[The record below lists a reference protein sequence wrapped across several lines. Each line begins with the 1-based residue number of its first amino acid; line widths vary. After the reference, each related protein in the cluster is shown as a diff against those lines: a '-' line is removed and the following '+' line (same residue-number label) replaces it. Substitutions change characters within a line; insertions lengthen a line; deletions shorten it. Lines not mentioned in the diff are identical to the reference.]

1 MSSQN
6 SQAKLT
12 EEAEPQAVAGQA
24 TSGKVEKFE
33 VSLWLT
39 DLNTTEIGIY
49 QQDRYRAKS
58 RQFTKDM
65 DILGEV
71 KEDGKRVGL
80 VAYRKGAWKKETG
93 MKRRMVIKLFT
104 DEVNWR
110 GTMDLLLGRS
120 MQITHGAKGFPVTV
134 YSVNLSKHEQ
144 LIQVERS
151 SYKWWFQ
158 PERYSFFIL
167 KDGVPSFYR
176 LRRCWINIGDDYVLY
191 DQRGKKIGKLNGRV
205 LNLGGKWKCWV
216 KKEHFS
222 TELKYVLQMFCTML
236 RFNDEAQ
243 HHIEG
248 LVKDMNA
255 GKLGEVKLEA
265 LESDLY
271 MNPRRVR

>member
-1 MSSQN
+1 MDSQV
-6 SQAKLT
+6 SQ
-12 EEAEPQAVAGQA
+12 EAGEAIAAQ
-24 TSGKVEKFE
+24 GKVERFE
-33 VSLWLT
+33 ISLWLT

-120 MQITHGAKGFPVTV
+120 MQITHGAKGFPVPV
-134 YSVNLSKHEQ
+134 YSINLSNHDQ

-167 KDGVPSFYR
+167 KDGVPKFFR

-191 DQRGKKIGKLNGRV
+191 DERGKKIGKLNGRV
-205 LNLGGKWKCWV
+205 LNLGGAWKCWV
-216 KKEHFS
+216 KKEHCD
-222 TELKYVLQMFCTML
+222 TQLKQVLQLFCTML

-243 HHIEG
+243 NHIYD

-255 GKLGEVKLEA
+255 GRLENVKLES
-265 LESDLY
+265 LEGDLY

>member
-1 MSSQN
+1 MSS
-6 SQAKLT
+6 KT
-12 EEAEPQAVAGQA
+12 KVASDA
-24 TSGKVEKFE
+24 NTAPVEKRVKFD

-39 DLNTTEIGIY
+39 DLNMTEIGIY

-120 MQITHGAKGFPVTV
+120 MQLTHGAKGFPVTA
-134 YSVNLSKHEQ
+134 YSMNISKHEQ
-144 LIQVERS
+144 LVQMERS
-151 SYKWWFQ
+151 SYKWFFQ

-167 KDGVPSFYR
+167 REGVPKFYY

-191 DQRGKKIGKLNGRV
+191 DGRGEKVGKLNGRI

-216 KKEHFS
+216 KAEHCDA
-222 TELKYVLQMFCTML
+222 EMKYVLQLFCTML

-243 HHIEG
+243 HHVQD
-248 LVKDMNA
+248 LVKDMA
-255 GKLGEVKLEA
+255 SGKLKDVKLES

>member
-1 MSSQN
+1 MASQTKGASN
-6 SQAKLT
+6 VDDASAQSR
-12 EEAEPQAVAGQA
+12 V
-24 TSGKVEKFE
+24 KFE

-80 VAYRKGAWKKETG
+80 VAYRKDAWKKETD

-120 MQITHGAKGFPVTV
+120 MQLTHGAKGFPVTA
-134 YSVNLSKHEQ
+134 YSINLTKHEQ

-151 SYKWWFQ
+151 GLSRIVSVDEMVF
-158 PERYSFFIL
+158 
-167 KDGVPSFYR
+167 
-176 LRRCWINIGDDYVLY
+176 
-191 DQRGKKIGKLNGRV
+191 
-205 LNLGGKWKCWV
+205 
-216 KKEHFS
+216 H
-222 TELKYVLQMFCTML
+222 
-236 RFNDEAQ
+236 RF
-243 HHIEG
+243 
-248 LVKDMNA
+248 
-255 GKLGEVKLEA
+255 
-265 LESDLY
+265 
-271 MNPRRVR
+271 

>member
-1 MSSQN
+1 MGVMEQQVSQ
-6 SQAKLT
+6 K
-12 EEAEPQAVAGQA
+12 
-24 TSGKVEKFE
+24 KIEKFD

-71 KEDGKRVGL
+71 QEDGKRVGL
-80 VAYRKGAWKKETG
+80 VAYRKGAWRDDTG

-120 MQITHGAKGFPVTV
+120 MQLTHGAKGFPVTSF
-134 YSVNLSKHEQ
+134 SVNLSNHDQ
-144 LIQVERS
+144 IVQVERS
-151 SYKWWFQ
+151 SYKWFFQ
-158 PERYSFFIL
+158 PERFSFFIL
-167 KDGVPSFYR
+167 RDRVPHYYV
-176 LRRCWINIGDDYVLY
+176 LRRCWINIGGDYVLY
-191 DQRGKKIGKLNGRV
+191 DNHGKKVGKLNGRV

-216 KKEHFS
+216 KAEHCGP
-222 TELKYVLQMFCTML
+222 EMKYVLQMFCTML
-236 RFNDEAQ
+236 RFNQEAQ
-243 HHIEG
+243 WHIKD
-248 LVKDMNA
+248 LVRDMRK
-255 GKLGEVKLEA
+255 GKLDKELKLEA

-271 MNPRRVR
+271 LNPRRVR